1 MKVLFSG
8 VDMSGETKFNQ
19 KFNQK
24 FNNLLFILKNVII
37 FNNLLS
43 KNSNEKY
50 KSIMFKNNH
59 AIQIKMKLSQN
70 KSSTNCG
77 LL

>member
-1 MKVLFSG
+1 
-8 VDMSGETKFNQ
+8 
-19 KFNQK
+19 
-24 FNNLLFILKNVII
+24 
-37 FNNLLS
+37 LS